1 MKTGELTDFKADGIF
16 IYVGNVPS
24 TGFLRGK
31 VEMDERGY
39 IISNDMMETSVSG
52 VYVAGDAREKYL
64 RQVVT
69 AAADGATAAVAAER
83 YIIEREDFIAE
94 TNPNKPLLMAFW
106 SPVVE
111 GSLEM
116 ISGLEK
122 AVAGSGNK
130 FRLMKIDMSCKK
142 NIAKK
147 YNIREV
153 PSVYLIKDGKEPVRI
168 KPDVAITGLE
178 KLLNK

>member
-83 YIIEREDFIAE
+83 YIIEREDFIA
-94 TNPNKPLLMAFW
+94 W